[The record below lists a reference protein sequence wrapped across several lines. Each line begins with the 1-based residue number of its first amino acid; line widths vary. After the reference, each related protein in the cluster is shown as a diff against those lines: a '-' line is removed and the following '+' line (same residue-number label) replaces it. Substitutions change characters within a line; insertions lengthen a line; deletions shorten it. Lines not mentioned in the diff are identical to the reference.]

1 MMRMFSGTLDIS
13 KEKPGFLV
21 SVWQLNM
28 VRSGESHVDR
38 KGGDG
43 VAAAATRLFTY
54 KLAEPSKKTSR
65 KINQSNDIVQK
76 KNQAAGCGGANRLWV
91 KMAEWRS
98 AGERLEP
105 PLLDGVSGDITDRWR
120 LWAAAPVNGATEQQM
135 SDVAVSNGKQ
145 A

>member
-38 KGGDG
+38 KGGGG

-65 KINQSNDIVQK
+65 KINQSNYIVQK
-76 KNQAAGCGGANRLWV
+76 KIRLLVAEERISFGSRWQSGGVLGR
-91 KMAEWRS
+91 
-98 AGERLEP
+98 G
-105 PLLDGVSGDITDRWR
+105 
-120 LWAAAPVNGATEQQM
+120 
-135 SDVAVSNGKQ
+135 
-145 A
+145 